1 MVTQTGGR
9 RRKKRTGK
17 KRRANTAFLKAG
29 NNWRAH
35 VKKTMAENPNMKF
48 GKELLKL
55 ASKTYKKG
63 STASPAQEQHPKP
76 SKKRSN
82 KKKGKRTNRRK
93 RGGFFGL

>member
-29 NNWRAH
+29 NDWRAH
-35 VKKTMAENPNMKF
+35 VKKTMAENKDMKF
-48 GKELLKL
+48 GKALLKL

-63 STASPAQEQHPKP
+63 STALPAPNP